1 MAQPAFEVNGTTK
14 FATKFASLDRKD
26 NLWKSIN
33 ACLDELKSNAQAGVK
48 IPRNLWPGDYARN
61 YGITNLYKRNLA
73 GAYRLLYTIYVESGR
88 VKVLAIDFMP
98 HKEYEKLFGY

>member
-1 MAQPAFEVNGTTK
+1 LPQPAFEVNGTAR
-14 FATKFASLDRKD
+14 FVSKFASLNRKD
-26 NLWKSIN
+26 DLWKSID

-48 IPRNLWPGDYARN
+48 IPRNLWPGDYTRN
-61 YGITNLYKRNLA
+61 YGVTNLYKCNLA